1 MVKVIF
7 FCLAILLPALAVDPE
22 SEEGISFLAQNG
34 MKVEDLI
41 SKFKINNI
49 ASEIVD
55 YSKVLSCSTQDHA
68 ITKNGITNANRRWYK
83 QQNGKVLIPIVIEE
97 ALTKQENDLFLAAM
111 QEIQQTTCI
120 TFSVYSS
127 GNQIRGYDYVGVTK
141 SSSGCFSEGLGRLGK
156 GRQQLN
162 LQATD
167 PRTGGTC
174 MIKGIAVHEL
184 LHVVG
189 FHHMQNTPD
198 RDDYVTIMWNNM
210 NQDANTKY
218 QFQKLSTQEAS
229 AYGAP
234 YDFGSIMHYGP
245 KDFSRNGQDTIVAKR
260 QGVSFGQRQRISN
273 WDAFKVNAMH
283 NCQA

>member
-7 FCLAILLPALAVDPE
+7 LCLAILLPALAVDPD
-22 SEEGISFLAQNG
+22 SEEGVLFLQQSG

-41 SKFKINNI
+41 SKFKINTIN
-49 ASEIVD
+49 SEIVD
-55 YSKVLSCSTQDHA
+55 SSIIRSCSTPDHS
-68 ITKNGITNANRRWYK
+68 TMKNGITDNNRRWYR
-83 QQNGKVLIPIVIEE
+83 QNDGKVLIPIVIEE
-97 ALTKQENDLFLAAM
+97 ALTQQERDLFYAAM
-111 QEIQQTTCI
+111 NEIQQTTCI
-120 TFSVYSS
+120 RFSVYNS
-127 GNQIRGYDYVGVTK
+127 GSQVRGYDYVGVTK
-141 SSSGCFSEGLGRLGK
+141 SSQGCFSEGLGRLGK

-162 LQATD
+162 LQQTD

-189 FHHMQNTPD
+189 FHHMQNAPE
-198 RDDYVTIMWNNM
+198 RDNYVTIMWNNM
-210 NQDANTKY
+210 NQDAGTKF
-218 QFQKLSTQEAS
+218 QFQKLSSQEAS
-229 AYGAP
+229 TYGAP

-245 KDFSRNGQDTIVAKR
+245 KDFSRNGQDTIVPKQR
-260 QGVSFGQRQRISN
+260 GVQFGQRQRISD